1 MWLSCWWPIG
11 ISKRRGSRDSRD
23 FSRVTRR
30 SASTSRSVVGI
41 SHLDYYERFAL
52 LRMLV
57 IQARFMKLG
66 LMPREPQS
74 IEDNVVARLL
84 QRFVDG

>member
-1 MWLSCWWPIG
+1 M
-11 ISKRRGSRDSRD
+11 
-23 FSRVTRR
+23 
-30 SASTSRSVVGI
+30 VGI